1 VTELLNDLPLHGL
14 VDARLLPDA
23 ALVDGRWIY
32 ADDDGVFDVDDPA
45 TGSVISRIPNLGV
58 GETRRA
64 IDAAHAAQPAWAGR
78 TAADRARILRRWSEL
93 LLEHQDDL
101 AQILTAEQGK
111 PLADAAGEVRGAA
124 AFFEWYGE
132 EAKRVNGETI
142 PSPDPSKRIVVLKEP
157 IGVCAG
163 ITPWNFPA
171 AMVARKVAPALAAGC
186 TFVLK
191 PAEQTPLTAL
201 AMAVLGVEA
210 GVPAGVLNVVTVDSS
225 SVAAVGLELTTN
237 PLVRKLT
244 FTGSTVIGKRLMEQC
259 ASTVK
264 KLSLELGGNAPFIVF
279 DDADVDAAVQG
290 AISSKFRNAGQIC
303 VAANRF
309 LVATEVYDE
318 FASKLA
324 AAAQAMVPGP
334 GTEPDSNLG
343 PLIDRDAVAKVREHI
358 EDALHHGATI
368 VTGGETTVA
377 GERFFQ
383 PTVLRNLSPA
393 SLMSREETF
402 GPVAGLTPF
411 TTEADAIRMANDTQ
425 FGLAAYFYTEG
436 LARTWRVANALEFGV
451 VGINTG
457 LVATEV
463 APFGGFKESGIGREG
478 SHQGIEE
485 FLEVKYLAMGGM
497 A

>member
-1 VTELLNDLPLHGL
+1 VPELLDEQTLRGR
-14 VDARLLPDA
+14 VSARLLPDA
-23 ALVDGRWIY
+23 ALIDGRWIQ
-32 ADDDGVFDVDDPA
+32 ADNGARFDIDDPA
-45 TGSVISRIPNLGV
+45 SGSVISRIPALGV
-58 GETRRA
+58 AETRRA
-64 IDAAHAAQPAWAGR
+64 IDAAQAAQPGWARR
-78 TAADRARILRRWSEL
+78 TAADRARVLRRWSEL
-93 LLEHQDDL
+93 LLEHRDDL
-101 AQILTAEQGK
+101 ARILTAEQGK
-111 PLADAAGEVRGAA
+111 PLADAVGEVRGAA

-142 PSPDPSKRIVVLKEP
+142 QSPDPTKRIVVLKEP

-210 GVPAGVLNVVTVDSS
+210 GVPAGVFNVVTVDSS
-225 SVAAVGLELTTN
+225 SVATVGLELTTN
-237 PLVRKLT
+237 PVVRKVT
-244 FTGSTVIGKRLMEQC
+244 FTGSTAIGKRLMEQC
-259 ASTVK
+259 SSTVK

-279 DDADVDAAVQG
+279 HDADVDAAVQG
-290 AISSKFRNAGQIC
+290 AVSSKFRNAGQIC

-309 LVATEVYDE
+309 LVATEIYEE
-318 FASKLA
+318 FATKLA
-324 AAAQAMVPGP
+324 LAAQAMVPGP
-334 GTEPDSNLG
+334 GSESESHLG

-358 EDALHHGATI
+358 EDALHQGAMI
-368 VTGGETTVA
+368 MTGGQTTAA

-383 PTVLRNLSPA
+383 PTVLRDLSPE
-393 SLMSREETF
+393 SLMSHEETF
-402 GPVAGLTPF
+402 GPVAGLTRF

-425 FGLAAYFYTEG
+425 YGLAAYFYTTD

-463 APFGGFKESGIGREG
+463 APFGGFKESGVGREG